1 MKKIVTFGEIMLRL
15 CPPGHQRINQTVTL
29 DVTYGGAEANAAVSL
44 AAFGIPVSF
53 ITRVPEND
61 LGKSAIA
68 AVRATGVDVN
78 SVLYG
83 GDRLG
88 VYFLE
93 MGAGPRSSKVIYDR
107 ADSSLATLQ
116 PGMIDWQTIF
126 SNAGWFH
133 WTGIT
138 PAVSEAAALSCLE
151 AIHNAKKAGLIV
163 SCDLNYRSALW
174 KYGKQA
180 SDVIPE
186 MVRSSDVLLCD
197 PESVEKML
205 GLKLSPSD
213 AEVFLKEVV
222 QHFPNLRTVA
232 STHRK
237 TIHAGHNFWTGSLWH
252 QGKFFQGPVYEI
264 TQIVDRVGSGDAF
277 MAGLIYGLLN
287 YKADAEQ
294 IIQFALAASFLKH
307 TVPGDFNRVSVEEVL
322 AVMHGDNGGKVKR

>member
-15 CPPGHQRINQTVTL
+15 CPPGHQRISQAVTL

-44 AAFGIPVSF
+44 AAFGMPVSF
-53 ITRVPEND
+53 VTRVPEND

-68 AVRATGVDVN
+68 AVRATGVDVDA
-78 SVLYG
+78 VLYG

-107 ADSSLATLQ
+107 VNSSLATLQ
-116 PGMIDWQTIF
+116 PGLIDWESTF
-126 SNAGWFH
+126 SEAGWFH

-138 PAVSEAAALSCLE
+138 PAVSETAALSCLE
-151 AIHNAKKAGLIV
+151 AIHRAKKAGLTI

-180 SDVIPE
+180 SEVIPE
-186 MVRSSDVLLCD
+186 MIRSCDVLLCD

-205 GLKLSPSD
+205 GLKLSHSD
-213 AEVFLKEVV
+213 ADVFLKDIV
-222 QHFPNLRTVA
+222 QHFPNLKTVA
-232 STHRK
+232 STYRK

-277 MAGLIYGLLN
+277 MAGLIYGLLSYQN
-287 YKADAEQ
+287 DPDQ
-294 IIQFALAASFLKH
+294 IIRFALAASCLKH
-307 TVPGDFNRVSVEEVL
+307 SVPGDFNRVSVEEVL
-322 AVMHGDNGGKVKR
+322 AVMNGDNGGKVKR